1 MSDSATYGGKGWHLR
16 EASHK
21 QDLNQGVGWMSC
33 GLSSETAPLTD
44 VLLHIPGDEL
54 AFPEDPDHW
63 LMLERPDIQ
72 RIQAEAQ
79 GLADAYTAA
88 GVRVHH
94 ANPSLSPPPNF
105 LFQRDLFFMTPE
117 GAILA
122 RPASPR
128 RAAEAPLA
136 AQVLAGL
143 GVPILATPR
152 GSALMEGADV
162 LWLREDLVGV
172 GVGHRTNEGGHDLV
186 RGVLKE
192 MGVETRSIPM
202 PDRGVQHLLG
212 LVNLATD
219 TLAVVRE
226 ALAPDALMGLLQEL
240 GREVLFLPD
249 DAEMLE
255 GLALNF
261 VSLGEGRIL
270 MPGGCPQT
278 RARYESAGL
287 TVSEAVVTE
296 FRKAAGGIGCAT
308 GVLSRG
314 AMR

>member
-21 QDLNQGVGWMSC
+21 QDLTEGVGWMSC

-44 VLLHIPGDEL
+44 VLLHFPGDEL

-72 RIQAEAQ
+72 KLQAETQ

-88 GVRVHH
+88 GVRVHRTQ
-94 ANPSLSPPPNF
+94 PSCSPPPNF

-128 RAAEAPLA
+128 RAPEAPLA
-136 AQVLAGL
+136 AEVLAGL

-152 GSALMEGADV
+152 GNALLEGADV
-162 LWLREDLVGV
+162 LWLKEDLVVV
-172 GVGHRTNEGGHDLV
+172 GVGHRTNKGGHDV
-186 RGVLKE
+186 VQWVLKE

-202 PDRGVQHLLG
+202 PRQGVQHLLG

-219 TLAVVRE
+219 ALAVVRE
-226 ALAPDALMGLLQEL
+226 TLAPDALVGLLQEL
-240 GREVLFLPD
+240 EREVLALPD
-249 DAEMLE
+249 DAEMLK

-261 VSLGEGRIL
+261 VSLGHGRIL
-270 MPGGCPQT
+270 MSGGCPQT
-278 RARYESAGL
+278 RAHYESAGL
-287 TVSEAVVTE
+287 TVLEAEVSQY
-296 FRKAAGGIGCAT
+296 RKAAGGIGCAT
-308 GVLSRG
+308 GVLARG
-314 AMR
+314 

>member
-1 MSDSATYGGKGWHLR
+1 MNDSATYGGKGWHLR

-21 QDLNQGVGWMSC
+21 QDLTAGVGWMPC

-44 VLLHIPGDEL
+44 VILHFPGDEL

-72 RIQAEAQ
+72 GIQAEAQ
-79 GLADAYTAA
+79 GLADAYADA
-88 GVRVHH
+88 GVRVHR
-94 ANPSLSPPPNF
+94 ANPRGGPPPNF

-117 GAILA
+117 GAILS

-128 RAAEAPLA
+128 RSAEAPLA
-136 AQVLAGL
+136 AEVLAGL

-152 GSALMEGADV
+152 GGALLEGADV
-162 LWLREDLVGV
+162 LWLREDLVAV
-172 GVGHRTNEGGHDLV
+172 GVGHRTNKGGHDLV
-186 RGVLKE
+186 QSVLKE

-202 PDRGVQHLLG
+202 PRQGVQHLLG
-212 LVNLATD
+212 LVNLATE

-226 ALAPDALMGLLQEL
+226 ALAPAALTDLLRDLE
-240 GREVLFLPD
+240 REVLSLPD
-249 DAEMLE
+249 DEEMLE

-261 VSLGEGRIL
+261 VSLGRGRIL
-270 MPGGCPQT
+270 MPDGCPQT

-287 TVSEAVVTE
+287 AVSEAVVTQY
-296 FRKAAGGIGCAT
+296 RKAAGGIGCAT
-308 GVLSRG
+308 GVLARG
-314 AMR
+314 